1 MTQLLDSYRA
11 HILLERGLSENT
23 RDAYTRDV
31 DKLLSFLADEGV
43 RPEAATLDH
52 LHRFAFALADI
63 GISPTSVARILSG
76 VR

>member
-43 RPEAATLDH
+43 RPEE
-52 LHRFAFALADI
+52 I
-63 GISPTSVARILSG
+63 GRAHV
-76 VR
+76 